1 MMTKG
6 LEALLFDLLN
16 TTDYVISSVHAF
28 FFIDPGR
35 QISSFVNTNYILIE
49 LYVLF

>member
-16 TTDYVISSVHAF
+16 TTDYVILIFSSRFLLHRSWKADF
-28 FFIDPGR
+28 FLR
-35 QISSFVNTNYILIE
+35 EY
-49 LYVLF
+49 